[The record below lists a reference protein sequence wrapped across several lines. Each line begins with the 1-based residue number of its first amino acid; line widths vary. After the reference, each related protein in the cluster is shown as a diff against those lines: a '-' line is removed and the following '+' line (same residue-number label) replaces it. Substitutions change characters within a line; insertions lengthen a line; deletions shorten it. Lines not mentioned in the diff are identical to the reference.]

1 MSTTVGLGIAITLAD
16 MFTPKL
22 AKAEKGFA
30 RFTARLSAAST
41 ASVALGNKLSA
52 KIGSYYETFADV
64 AQKQGDLMSLGLS
77 ERAIRIVDAAAMEF
91 SNRYSGYTRAA
102 FEGAAYD
109 IKSGISSLTEEGV
122 AQMTKYSLL
131 TAKATKASAETMGK
145 AFALGYGIF
154 RDEFGSDMEFG
165 RKFSATFSAAVQQF
179 RTDGDDLARGMSNV
193 GAMAKSMGVSLAQEY
208 AIIGT
213 AKDAFDS
220 ASEAGTSYKAFLMG
234 ALNAQKKLG
243 MRFTDANGKML
254 PMVEILEKIRRKFG
268 DLDANEIGLLKK
280 YFGSDE
286 AVKII
291 TALIPKIDK
300 LREAEAKLKSAQE
313 KGIGYT
319 EQMAQAR
326 NYGQE
331 MVLLRQQGENLA
343 YMFGKALAPA
353 VGWVA
358 KKFGYLVKVAQQ
370 WMSRHGE
377 LATKIAT
384 GVTAFAALA
393 TILGTVGVGVAA
405 ISFGLGALGI
415 RFGRTGKGARQVGE
429 ALCQSA
435 ACATSAQ
442 RGIASA
448 AKTAIAGAGA
458 ILALG
463 SAFVWLND
471 QIAAAGQRDIDSKR
485 VMGKSLQKLKEQEA
499 YLKERIRKMKEGGII
514 EGFLHGRATPEQI
527 EAMEKRLEHTRKR
540 IRDLQKKGRNVREPR
555 SYAPPR
561 VIQEMAKRAGLQL
574 NSGEGTKNAGGKAG
588 RERSMFP
595 PVATP
600 SPTSAGA
607 GAKQITIHEGDIHI
621 SVTGVTDPK
630 QVADMVMRRLAAHQ
644 RDKRDRSVL
653 S

>member
-165 RKFSATFSAAVQQF
+165 QKFSATFSAAVQQF

-300 LREAEAKLKSAQE
+300 LREAEAKLKAAQE

-331 MVLLRQQGENLA
+331 MVLLRQQGANLA

-393 TILGTVGVGVAA
+393 TVLGTVGVGVAA
-405 ISFGLGALGI
+405 LSFGMGTLGISMGGLLAIGAPVVAIFGALAVAGVTIYKHWNQVSKSWNALRKGFVEGYRQISNALPDMSEKFVPLVRVFDWAKEKVADLTRWLEKFVGRGDGI
-415 RFGRTGKGARQVGE
+415 PRMF
-429 ALCQSA
+429 
-435 ACATSAQ
+435 
-442 RGIASA
+442 
-448 AKTAIAGAGA
+448 
-458 ILALG
+458 
-463 SAFVWLND
+463 D
-471 QIAAAGQRDIDSKR
+471 
-485 VMGKSLQKLKEQEA
+485 
-499 YLKERIRKMKEGGII
+499 
-514 EGFLHGRATPEQI
+514 
-527 EAMEKRLEHTRKR
+527 
-540 IRDLQKKGRNVREPR
+540 KGRN
-555 SYAPPR
+555 
-561 VIQEMAKRAGLQL
+561 
-574 NSGEGTKNAGGKAG
+574 AG
-588 RERSMFP
+588 RVFGEMLRG
-595 PVATP
+595 VIDIL
-600 SPTSAGA
+600 SASVRGWEKIA
-607 GAKQITIHEGDIHI
+607 EWGVHI
-621 SVTGVTDPK
+621 FKKLFSWVPDGT
-630 QVADMVMRRLAAHQ
+630 LAAAWGGVKDIVKMSIDGCRPGENRNGSHPW
-644 RDKRDRSVL
+644 RDRFRPQYGIERTL
-653 S
+653 GRNKMGL